1 MKQFLKVCGALLVA
15 LGLLCSS
22 ALAEDA
28 AVRYEGGAEKF
39 VFLPGSMQS
48 DSDLFA
54 NFKDVLPGDVIE
66 QKITVSNKTGKQVRI
81 YLRAEPVTEADRDF
95 LSQLKLNVKSGSSE
109 IFEGAAS
116 EQDGLAENT
125 LLGTFKKDG
134 SVELT
139 ATLTVPHELGNAY
152 MGREGTVPWTF
163 LVEEIPV
170 DDTPQTGDWFSLPV
184 WGALA
189 AVVLLALAAA
199 LVLNRRARKA

>member
-1 MKQFLKVCGALLVA
+1 MKQFLKVCGALLMA
-15 LGLLCSS
+15 LVLLCSS
-22 ALAEDA
+22 ALADDA

-39 VFLPGSMQS
+39 VFLPGSSYS

-54 NFKDVLPGDVIE
+54 SFKGVMPGDVIE

-81 YLRAEPVTEADRDF
+81 YLRAEAVTEADKDF
-95 LSQLKLNVKSGSSE
+95 LDQLHLTVTSGQTE
-109 IFEGAAS
+109 IFEGTAG
-116 EQDGLAENT
+116 EQDGLSKNT

-139 ATLTVPHELGNAY
+139 ATLRVPLELGNAY

-163 LVEEIPV
+163 LVEEIPE

-184 WGALA
+184 WGAAFA
-189 AVVLLALAAA
+189 AVLLALFAA
-199 LVLNRRARKA
+199 LLIKRRARRA

>member
-1 MKQFLKVCGALLVA
+1 MKQFLKVCGALLLA
-15 LGLLCSS
+15 LVLLCSA
-22 ALAEDA
+22 ALAEEA

-39 VFLPGSMQS
+39 VFLPGSSYS

-54 NFKDVLPGDVIE
+54 NFKGVMPGDVIE

-81 YLRAEPVTEADRDF
+81 YMRAEAVTQADRDF
-95 LSQLKLNVKSGSSE
+95 LDQLRLTVTSGQTE
-109 IFEGAAS
+109 IFEGTAG
-116 EQDGLAENT
+116 EQDGLSQNT

-139 ATLTVPHELGNAY
+139 ATLTVPIELGNAY

-163 LVEEIPV
+163 LVEEIPE

-184 WGALA
+184 WGAA
-189 AVVLLALAAA
+189 FAVVLMALAAA
-199 LVLNRRARKA
+199 LLIKRRARKA

>member
-1 MKQFLKVCGALLVA
+1 MKQFLKVCGALLLA
-15 LGLLCSS
+15 LVLLCSA
-22 ALAEDA
+22 ALAEEA

-39 VFLPGSMQS
+39 VFLPGSSYS

-54 NFKDVLPGDVIE
+54 NFKGVMPGDVIE

-81 YLRAEPVTEADRDF
+81 YLRAEAVTQADRDF
-95 LSQLKLNVKSGSSE
+95 LDQLRLTVTSGQTE
-109 IFEGAAS
+109 IFEGTAG
-116 EQDGLAENT
+116 EQDGLSQNT

-139 ATLTVPHELGNAY
+139 ATLTVPIELGNAY

-163 LVEEIPV
+163 LVEEIPE

-184 WGALA
+184 WGAA
-189 AVVLLALAAA
+189 FAVVLMALAAA
-199 LVLNRRARKA
+199 LLIKRRARKA

>member
-1 MKQFLKVCGALLVA
+1 MKQFLKVCGVLLVA

-189 AVVLLALAAA
+189 AAVLLALAAA
-199 LVLNRRARKA
+199 FVLNRRARKA